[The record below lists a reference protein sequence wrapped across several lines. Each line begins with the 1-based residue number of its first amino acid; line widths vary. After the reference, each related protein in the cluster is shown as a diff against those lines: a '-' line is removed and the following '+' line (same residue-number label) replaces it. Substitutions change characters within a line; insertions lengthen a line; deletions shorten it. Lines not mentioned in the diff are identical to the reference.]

1 MAGKCMSLNYFSL
14 KQQKIFVYER
24 EGDEMWNEIRTWWRD
39 YLEHVKSQPKDD
51 NLQNQGQLLVY
62 RKTKFLHCFPYW
74 TTITFKQEMY
84 MTMKIKNL

>member
-14 KQQKIFVYER
+14 KQQKMFVYER

-51 NLQNQGQLLVY
+51 N
-62 RKTKFLHCFPYW
+62 
-74 TTITFKQEMY
+74 
-84 MTMKIKNL
+84 

>member
-1 MAGKCMSLNYFSL
+1 M
-14 KQQKIFVYER
+14 FVYER

-62 RKTKFLHCFPYW
+62 RKPNSYIVFLIGQQLLLNKKC
-74 TTITFKQEMY
+74 I
-84 MTMKIKNL
+84 

>member
-24 EGDEMWNEIRTWWRD
+24 EGDEMWNEIRTLWRD

-62 RKTKFLHCFPYW
+62 RKTKFLHCVSYW

-84 MTMKIKNL
+84 MTMKINNL

>member
-1 MAGKCMSLNYFSL
+1 M
-14 KQQKIFVYER
+14 FVYER

-62 RKTKFLHCFPYW
+62 RKTKFLHCVSYW

-84 MTMKIKNL
+84 MTMKIKNFDY